1 MSAVIVAAG
10 VFHMY
15 RDELLKLN
23 MQELYASIR
32 DSVTT
37 GYLEPNGISPADFA
51 WPDGSLL
58 DWDYFY
64 EELLVTYAMSEN
76 AGADF
81 SFPETSVYASD
92 ANKVIFDAAFAGVL
106 NFLEAQEPYEGEF
119 VNTIF
124 YDRLDADHSLIPANV
139 TFE

>member
-15 RDELLKLN
+15 RDELLQLN

-64 EELLVTYAMSEN
+64 EELLVTYAMSE
-76 AGADF
+76 
-81 SFPETSVYASD
+81 
-92 ANKVIFDAAFAGVL
+92 IFL
-106 NFLEAQEPYEGEF
+106 KHRNHMKE
-119 VNTIF
+119 
-124 YDRLDADHSLIPANV
+124 SLLIQFFMTGWMRITV
-139 TFE
+139 